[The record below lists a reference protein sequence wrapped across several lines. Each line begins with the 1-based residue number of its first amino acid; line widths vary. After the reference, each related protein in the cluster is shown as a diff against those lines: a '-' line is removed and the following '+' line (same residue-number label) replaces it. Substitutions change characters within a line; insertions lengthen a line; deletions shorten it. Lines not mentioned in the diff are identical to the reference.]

1 MRRIFDLSLFIEAIV
16 WTYSSA
22 HESFQEQI
30 NRKRQL
36 VWQSMRRAH
45 DTHAMEHQLMWRKVA
60 ESHLSQIQQMESK
73 RLKYLVYGA
82 IGTLIGI
89 VGLLFVVLMAVLP

>member
-1 MRRIFDLSLFIEAIV
+1 MRRILDLSLFIEAIV

-36 VWQSMRRAH
+36 VFQSMRRAR

-60 ESHLSQIQQMESK
+60 ENHLSQIQQMESR

-82 IGTLIGI
+82 VGTLVGI
-89 VGLLFVVLMAVLP
+89 AGLLIAVLMALLP